1 MEDQRGRLRALPSV
15 DEVLSRPAVRALEV
29 RVGRAAVKAAVR
41 QAIAAARER
50 ILSGAVNGS
59 SELVPDQDVLSRAQ
73 REAAP
78 RLRRVINATGVVLH
92 TNLGRA
98 PLHPEALARVVEIA
112 SGYSNLEL
120 DLDTGHRGHRS
131 AVVEPLL
138 CELFGAQAA
147 SGILHGKNLT
157 RPAPLRQPAVR

>member
-1 MEDQRGRLRALPSV
+1 MEDARGRLRNLPSV
-15 DEVLSRPAVRALEV
+15 DEVLARPAVRALEV

-59 SELVPDQDVLSRAQ
+59 GELVPDQEVVSRAQ

-78 RLRRVINATGVVLH
+78 RLQRVINATGVVLH

-98 PLHPEALARVVEIA
+98 PLHPDAVARVAEIA

-120 DLDTGHRGHRS
+120 DLETGKRS
-131 AVVEPLL
+131 SRQIAIREWICRLT
-138 CELFGAQAA
+138 GAESA
-147 SGILHGKNLT
+147 ST
-157 RPAPLRQPAVR
+157 TPARCSAR